1 MPFDPTT
8 VAQSMYLAPN
18 NNQQLVYNPSE
29 APTFD
34 PNNYVP
40 TTSTQMMYEST
51 GTPQMTF
58 EPSQTSSEPNSYPPM
73 TFNPT
78 GAPPP
83 AQSYWTQPV
92 EGGGLTLG
100 QGHQEPVESHD
111 SQGSKEVN
119 KEKEKETEETKGKAV
134 KFDLQLSL

>member
-1 MPFDPTT
+1 MPFDPT
-8 VAQSMYLAPN
+8 VAPQSMYFAPN
-18 NNQQLVYNPSE
+18 SNQPLAYIPSE

-40 TTSTQMMYEST
+40 TTSTQMTYEST
-51 GTPQMTF
+51 GTEQMTF
-58 EPSQTSSEPNSYPPM
+58 EPSQTTSEPNNYPPM

-78 GAPPP
+78 EAPPP
-83 AQSYWTQPV
+83 AQPHWANQPV

-111 SQGSKEVN
+111 SQGTKEVN
-119 KEKEKETEETKGKAV
+119 KEEKKKKETKGSKV
-134 KFDLQLSL
+134 DL